1 MKYMD
6 IERKEGR
13 EEGIQIGEV
22 RGIKKGESRLLR
34 LNELLLNNN
43 RIDDL
48 KRAVS
53 DAEFR
58 EIFIKSTVY
67 N

>member
-58 EIFIKSTVY
+58 EILYKEY
-67 N
+67 GL

>member
-53 DAEFR
+53 DAELR

>member
-43 RIDDL
+43 RID
-48 KRAVS
+48 
-53 DAEFR
+53 AEFR
-58 EIFIKSTVY
+58 EILYKEY
-67 N
+67 GL